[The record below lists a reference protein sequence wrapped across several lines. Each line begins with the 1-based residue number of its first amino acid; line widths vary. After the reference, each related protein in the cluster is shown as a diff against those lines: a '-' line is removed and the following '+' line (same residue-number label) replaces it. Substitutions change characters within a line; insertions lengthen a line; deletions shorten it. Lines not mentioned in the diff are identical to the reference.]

1 MHEIIRSV
9 LKPCFSALPQPIQ
22 ESLRERLREQRSRRA
37 AQVEVRRNIAAVR
50 RGERLVPE
58 SALEQKFVEALRYL
72 TAKSASAATLGDYL
86 EFGVYNG
93 SSLSCAFKAHNQVG
107 AQHVRLFGFDSF
119 EGLPR
124 DAHLCDHG
132 LWRAGSFRMDERFA
146 RKFLTEEGVDWNRVT
161 LVKGWFNETL
171 TDVLL
176 RSLSIRKAS
185 ILMVDC
191 DTYASTKTVL
201 PFCAPLIDDH
211 AAIFFDDWHA
221 DGLAEKNLGEKR
233 AFDEF
238 LEQHPEFTVE
248 DFGDYGNYSKVF
260 IVSRSSATRRGSVF
274 ALVPGGLVGDFLA
287 GTFEFGWSLPYL
299 V

>member
-1 MHEIIRSV
+1 MRQIIRSV
-9 LKPCFSALPQPIQ
+9 LKPCFSALPRPIQ
-22 ESLRERLREQRSRRA
+22 ERLRERLREQRNRHA
-37 AQVEVRRNIAAVR
+37 AQLEVRRNIAAVQ

-58 SALEQKFVEALRYL
+58 SALEQKLVEALRYL
-72 TAKSASAATLGDYL
+72 MAKGSSAATLGDYL

-107 AQHVRLFGFDSF
+107 ARHVRLFGFDSF
-119 EGLPR
+119 EGLPP
-124 DAHLCDHG
+124 DAHLDDDG
-132 LWRAGSFRMDERFA
+132 VWSPGAFRMDERFA
-146 RKFLTEEGVDWNRVT
+146 RKFLTDEGVDWNRVR

-171 TDVLL
+171 TEVLL

-201 PFCAPLIDDH
+201 PFCAPLIEDH

-221 DGLAEKNLGEKR
+221 DGLADKNLGEKR

-260 IVSRSSATRRGSVF
+260 IVSRSSQTRRGSVF
-274 ALVPGGLVGDFLA
+274 ALVPGGLAGDFLA
-287 GTFEFGWSLPYL
+287 GTFELGRSLPYFI
-299 V
+299 